1 MDKTS
6 KGILLIL
13 LSSLCFAIMNL
24 FINMAG
30 ELPAMH
36 IFQEIGIDVVYQFL
50 EDKTGV
56 RSSNYL
62 EDAVT
67 EIQVQEL
74 ELDYACVLWD
84 AEMRYEDKNG
94 IFIHLMDRLNGKSKT
109 LIMIIKKNL

>member
-1 MDKTS
+1 M
-6 KGILLIL
+6 
-13 LSSLCFAIMNL
+13 
-24 FINMAG
+24 
-30 ELPAMH
+30 
-36 IFQEIGIDVVYQFL
+36 
-50 EDKTGV
+50 
-56 RSSNYL
+56 

-84 AEMRYEDKNG
+84 AEMRYEDKNV